1 MLVPLILVL
10 TLPCAYSALAF
21 ARARRMRSSLEF
33 PGGEL
38 EVVDP
43 GVAHRAEQQA
53 RRMLRASA
61 SEEDWEL
68 YNELGLIRVWGSGRN
83 GPAQGGTR
91 ATRQGAS
98 YAFLI
103 YPSGP
108 VVSYLPKTLELLGE
122 LTPAEEVTR
131 HARTPT
137 DVVLA
142 TWLALCDRE
151 DEVVGEAGFHL
162 PGHRT
167 DVEAVRRD
175 LWRLTQWEQARLRRR
190 ARERT
195 PDAQ

>member
-10 TLPCAYSALAF
+10 TLPCAYSAVAF
-21 ARARRMRSSLEF
+21 VRARRLRASLQF
-33 PGGEL
+33 SGREL

-61 SEEDWEL
+61 SEEDWEM

-98 YAFLI
+98 YAYLI
-103 YPSGP
+103 YPAGP

-122 LTPAEEVTR
+122 LTPAEDVAR

-151 DEVVGEAGFHL
+151 DEVVTEAGFHL

-175 LWRLTQWEQARLRRR
+175 LWRLTQWERARLRRR
-190 ARERT
+190 ERERA

>member
-1 MLVPLILVL
+1 VLAALIVVL
-10 TLPCAYSALAF
+10 SLPCAYSAVAF
-21 ARARRMRSSLEF
+21 VRARRMRASLAF
-33 PGGEL
+33 PSGEL
-38 EVVDP
+38 DVIDP

-61 SEEDWEL
+61 SEEDWEM

-98 YAFLI
+98 YAYLI
-103 YPSGP
+103 YPAGP

-122 LTPAEEVTR
+122 LSPAEDVCR
-131 HARTPT
+131 HARAPT

-142 TWLALCDRE
+142 IWLALCDRE
-151 DEVVGEAGFHL
+151 DEVVREAGFHL

-167 DVEAVRRD
+167 DVEAIRRD

-190 ARERT
+190 GREHA

>member
-1 MLVPLILVL
+1 MLVPLVLVL
-10 TLPCAYSALAF
+10 TLPCAFSAIALV
-21 ARARRMRSSLEF
+21 RARRMRQALRF
-33 PGGEL
+33 PAGEL
-38 EVVDP
+38 EVADP

-61 SEEDWEL
+61 STEDWEL
-68 YNELGLIRVWGSGRN
+68 YDELGLIRVWGRGRN

-91 ATRQGAS
+91 ATRQGAT
-98 YAFLI
+98 YAYLV

-122 LTPAEEVTR
+122 LTPAEEITR
-131 HARTPT
+131 DARTPT

-151 DEVVGEAGFHL
+151 DEVVRESGFHL

-175 LWRLTQWEQARLRRR
+175 LWRLTQWEQARLRRS
-190 ARERT
+190 ARQRT
-195 PDAQ
+195 HDAP